1 MMTRTVPILLLTA
14 LLVTLAF
21 DAPASPDE
29 CRITGTAY
37 DYAGHPLPDAVIRL
51 IDHQTQQTAYRASN
65 ADATFAFTNLPVDA
79 SGQRY
84 RLDVLSPAV
93 EVTGSHIPM
102 RSVLGIAPAFSCGAG
117 KCARRRESQS
127 ALNY

>member
-1 MMTRTVPILLLTA
+1 MIRTVPILLLTA
-14 LLVTLAF
+14 LLATLAF

-51 IDHQTQQTAYRASN
+51 IDRQTQQTAYRASN
-65 ADATFAFTNLPVDA
+65 ADAAFAFSHLPVDA

-93 EVTGSHIPM
+93 EVTGTHILT
-102 RSVLGIAPAFSCGAG
+102 RSVLGIAPAFAC
-117 KCARRRESQS
+117 S
-127 ALNY
+127 ADQDVRADVRVEVR